1 MYDNVEASGSD
12 LKKGAVAQ
20 AIIFAAYL
28 FSLTI
33 LAILAVN
40 VWFFLIIAVAGLP
53 ASGIFHIIEGHARQI
68 RWEKEYAA
76 QQESAV
82 PIREERIT
90 NDDGLPVINL

>member
-1 MYDNVEASGSD
+1 MYDNVEVRGSD

-20 AIIFAAYL
+20 AIMFAAYL

-40 VWFFLIIAVAGLP
+40 VWFFLIIAIAGLP
-53 ASGIFHIIEGHARQI
+53 ASGLFEIIEGHTRQI
-68 RWEKEYAA
+68 RWEKEYTEQKAA
-76 QQESAV
+76 EV

-90 NDDGLPVINL
+90 NDDGLPVIHL

>member
-1 MYDNVEASGSD
+1 MYDNVEVSGSD
-12 LKKGAVAQ
+12 LKKGAVAH
-20 AIIFAAYL
+20 AIMFAAYL

-40 VWFFLIIAVAGLP
+40 VWVFLIIAVAGLP
-53 ASGIFHIIEGHARQI
+53 ATGIFEIIEGHARQI

-90 NDDGLPVINL
+90 DDNGLPVINL

>member
-1 MYDNVEASGSD
+1 MYDNVDTRGSD

-20 AIIFAAYL
+20 AIVFAAYL
-28 FSLTI
+28 LSLTV

-53 ASGIFHIIEGHARQI
+53 ATGIFHIIEGHTRQI

-76 QQESAV
+76 EQADTV
-82 PIREERIT
+82 PIKAERIT

>member
-1 MYDNVEASGSD
+1 MYDNVDTRGSD

-20 AIIFAAYL
+20 AIVFAAYL
-28 FSLTI
+28 LSLTV

-53 ASGIFHIIEGHARQI
+53 ATGIFHIIEGHNRQI

-76 QQESAV
+76 EQADMV
-82 PIREERIT
+82 PIQAERIT